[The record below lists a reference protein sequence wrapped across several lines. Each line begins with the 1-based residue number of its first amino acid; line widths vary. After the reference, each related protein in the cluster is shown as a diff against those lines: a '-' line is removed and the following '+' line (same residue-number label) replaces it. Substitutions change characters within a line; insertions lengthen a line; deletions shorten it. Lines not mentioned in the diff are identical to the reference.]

1 MHTLRTAVAGI
12 AVATILVGCQPER
25 GGTIVLTN
33 ADVPDGV
40 IFSVGLRVTDPKL
53 RPHGIFVY
61 VTRPGRASYTDFD
74 PAFKGKCLDLAHA
87 ELDVRTGHPE
97 DASKFEIVADDPC
110 LKKTTRLTLRIKQQS

>member
-1 MHTLRTAVAGI
+1 MRTLRTAVAGI

-40 IFSVGLRVTDPKL
+40 ILSVGLRVTDPKL
-53 RPHGIFVY
+53 KPYGIVMD
-61 VTRPGRASYTDFD
+61 VGRPGQAGYRDFD

-87 ELDVRTGHPE
+87 ELDVRTGQPQ

-110 LKKTTRLTLRIKQQS
+110 LKQTTRLTLRVKEKP